1 MDLHNQK
8 GYFLHHIIFACCTLI
23 CIICILLLP
32 ETRRHPLP
40 ETLADGESYNRQTL
54 LKPRKS
60 GEQRFLLGPKNN
72 RDYSR
77 VQDMALHEAAATVV
91 STMESTASSAVD
103 LTILSAADMTTPALV
118 QVHPNQLD
126 PKDPNGRSPSSL
138 SSNPATG
145 PSEDG
150 VAHAS
155 KQRPLSSTS
164 SQDAP
169 GVTDPLLAEDGGS
182 VKSLP
187 RAATPQADDGGSA
200 ATRGEPSSGPAPA
213 ALLISTTPTIEPRPS
228 SVLESPDPV
237 ETPSVSPQS
246 SQEDL
251 QAEPGAVSMQDRPP
265 PPPSPPPVPGTDRSI
280 EPSANSCP
288 PTESKVDQPPPGPAP
303 HSPVLPVT
311 DSPITPKLDSAPPC
325 MNSRPSRSPTP
336 PSPNVSPSPPP
347 LPCTDAGQ
355 KSIPDALS
363 PVVID
368 TDGTAAQSPTI
379 LPVTQLV
386 LPATPEPPTD
396 VAPPAQGP
404 VAMDT
409 LQTLIDCTVSS
420 PIDRD
425 TLSLT
430 DSDNNTSNGAAS
442 S

>member
-1 MDLHNQK
+1 
-8 GYFLHHIIFACCTLI
+8 
-23 CIICILLLP
+23 
-32 ETRRHPLP
+32 
-40 ETLADGESYNRQTL
+40 
-54 LKPRKS
+54 
-60 GEQRFLLGPKNN
+60 
-72 RDYSR
+72 
-77 VQDMALHEAAATVV
+77 MALHEAATTAV

-103 LTILSAADMTTPALV
+103 LTILSTADVTTPALV
-118 QVHPNQLD
+118 QVHPNELD
-126 PKDPNGRSPSSL
+126 PKDPNGRSASSL
-138 SSNPATG
+138 SSNPVTG

-150 VAHAS
+150 VLHAS
-155 KQRPLSSTS
+155 KLRPLSSTS
-164 SQDAP
+164 SQEAP
-169 GVTDPLLAEDGGS
+169 EVTDPLLAEEPPAADGGS

-187 RAATPQADDGGSA
+187 RSATPQENDSEST
-200 ATRGEPSSGPAPA
+200 ATRGDSASGPPPA

-237 ETPSVSPQS
+237 ETPSTSRES

-251 QAEPGAVSMQDRPP
+251 QASLAEPGALSMQDS
-265 PPPSPPPVPGTDRSI
+265 PPPSPSPPPLPGTDRSI

-288 PTESKVDQPPPGPAP
+288 PTESNVDQPPPGPTP
-303 HSPVLPVT
+303 HSPLLPAT

-325 MNSRPSRSPTP
+325 INSRPSRSPTP

-347 LPCTDAGQ
+347 LPCTDADQ
-355 KSIPDALS
+355 KSIPEALT

-379 LPVTQLV
+379 LPVTQIV
-386 LPATPEPPTD
+386 LPAAPDPPTD
-396 VAPPAQGP
+396 AAPPPQGP
-404 VAMDT
+404 VAMDS

-430 DSDNNTSNGAAS
+430 DSASADNNTSNGAAS